1 MLLSAAIFIL
11 LEVAALAMLRSSST
25 MQDIAINRASL
36 RTSAALWGAGERF
49 RYHFRAEKLNEQL
62 ADRNAELEL
71 ALREYQLQEAKLR
84 EEQNSPYPKLRD
96 NYSFISATIVKMGRN
111 GAHNFII
118 LNKGS
123 EDGVTPQCGIITGE
137 GVVGVVSAVG
147 KHYSYGLTLMNPNL
161 SISSRVGNSGVTAP
175 LVWDGLS
182 SNGAK
187 LSDIAPHLSIEPG
200 DTVRTSGFS
209 TIFPAGI
216 PIGTTGKT
224 SHVDGSTI
232 QVDVTLFQDFSNIH
246 YVTIVRN
253 LDRSEIEE
261 LEAAG
266 ENSSAR

>member
-62 ADRNAELEL
+62 AERNAELEL

-84 EEQNSPYPKLRD
+84 D
-96 NYSFISATIVKMGRN
+96 NYSFISATIVKMSRN

-123 EDGVTPQCGIITGE
+123 KDGVTPQCGIITGE

-161 SISSRVGNSGVTAP
+161 SISSRVGDSGVTAP

>member
-1 MLLSAAIFIL
+1 MS
-11 LEVAALAMLRSSST
+11 RSST
-25 MQDIAINRASL
+25 LQDIWFNRMSH
-36 RTSAALWGAGERF
+36 RVMGALWGGTETIRN
-49 RYHFRAEKLNEQL
+49 HFN
-62 ADRNAELEL
+62 
-71 ALREYQLQEAKLR
+71 LQKQNDQLR
-84 EEQNSPYPKLRD
+84 EENFRLSEELRALKDAGEMLTEEAELVKGSGSRFTYIPATVVKLSKNSSH
-96 NYSFISATIVKMGRN
+96 NY
-111 GAHNFII
+111 II

-161 SISSRVGNSGVTAP
+161 SISSRVGDSGVTAP

-232 QVDVTLFQDFSNIH
+232 QVDVTMFQDFSNIH

>member
-1 MLLSAAIFIL
+1 
-11 LEVAALAMLRSSST
+11 MLRSSST

-62 ADRNAELEL
+62 AERNAELEL
-71 ALREYQLQEAKLR
+71 ALREYQLQEAKL
-84 EEQNSPYPKLRD
+84 
-96 NYSFISATIVKMGRN
+96 SFISATIVKMSRN

-161 SISSRVGNSGVTAP
+161 SISSRVGDSGVTAP